1 MIHTL
6 ILQEQD
12 YSSLSTFHLARNLN
26 VEVGDT
32 LVFQLKGTRE
42 QKTGIV
48 NSVLTSPG
56 LMKGWIVVGFEIG
69 KSAV

>member
-6 ILQEQD
+6 ILEEQA
-12 YSSLSTFHLARNLN
+12 YKSLSSFHLAKNLN

-42 QKTGIV
+42 QKAGIV
-48 NSVLTSPG
+48 NSVTTSPG
-56 LMKGWIVVGFEIG
+56 LMKGWVVVGFEIS
-69 KSAV
+69 K